1 MFDGVDATG
10 IQEQAQK
17 STTRLQV
24 SEDAIQEYRV
34 NSALYTAE
42 YGAGAGGQVDIVT
55 KSGTNRFHGD
65 LFEFIRNSALD
76 SRSFLDLDTDPTVS
90 GSTPVPPF
98 RLNQFGGSFGGPL
111 VKDKTFFFVN
121 YEGIRQFRGQTL
133 HAFVPSA
140 SLDAQILTTS
150 PQMAPIVNAYPA
162 GQVSTCTFNPGP
174 PCQDID
180 EYTHLGSIRIREDA

>member
-1 MFDGVDATG
+1 
-10 IQEQAQK
+10 
-17 STTRLQV
+17 
-24 SEDAIQEYRV
+24 
-34 NSALYTAE
+34 
-42 YGAGAGGQVDIVT
+42 
-55 KSGTNRFHGD
+55 
-65 LFEFIRNSALD
+65 SALD

-140 SLDAQILTTS
+140 SLDAQILASS

-180 EYTHLGSIRIREDA
+180 EYTHLGAIRIREDSGMIRLDHRFSDRTQIYLRAVYDNSFTAAPLNNLFDQQRIITH